1 MAFTD
6 NCDIFGAVH
15 EDGINLVVRHIMRQ
29 RPSLFNYATLFFK
42 ENNKLLCV
50 PIDPDPRVTQAG
62 NPLFDEQDP
71 IPILATPVKLG
82 LNWCLQIT
90 DAQIDFYPGN
100 VFGLPAELGELAP
113 QRVAL
118 RLKACFGLG
127 CPPKDIIDQI
137 LPAIEVLATA
147 EDKERAGAPSSLA
160 AAAFAANPG
169 SLSPFGTAPVPT
181 APTPAPTQD
190 ETIPLPTREI
200 TCFCLE
206 LFGVAHVEWGTIG
219 NDPQQWLKVRLDGLE
234 IVDLQPTPMENI
246 IECYA
251 ATVLRLGILPQI
263 STKMEKL
270 IFDVT
275 KMLQEEGIEVG
286 QKITLE
292 PTPISAAVPFNPA
305 IEDHQLKV
313 FVSLVVEEV

>member
-1 MAFTD
+1 M
-6 NCDIFGAVH
+6 
-15 EDGINLVVRHIMRQ
+15 
-29 RPSLFNYATLFFK
+29 
-42 ENNKLLCV
+42 
-50 PIDPDPRVTQAG
+50 
-62 NPLFDEQDP
+62 
-71 IPILATPVKLG
+71 
-82 LNWCLQIT
+82 
-90 DAQIDFYPGN
+90 
-100 VFGLPAELGELAP
+100 
-113 QRVAL
+113 AL

-127 CPPKDIIDQI
+127 CPPQDIIDQI
-137 LPAIEVLATA
+137 LPYIEVLATA
-147 EDKERAGAPSSLA
+147 EDEKEDGRARSASFGAASM
-160 AAAFAANPG
+160 
-169 SLSPFGTAPVPT
+169 TTHVPIGP
-181 APTPAPTQD
+181 APTPD
-190 ETIPLPTREI
+190 RGEVIPLPAREI

-263 STKMEKL
+263 SLKMEKL

-275 KMLQEEGIEVG
+275 KMLQENDIEVG
-286 QKITLE
+286 QQITLE

>member
-15 EDGINLVVRHIMRQ
+15 EDGINLVVRHVMRQ
-29 RPSLFNYATLFFK
+29 RPSLFNYATAFFK
-42 ENNKLLCV
+42 QANKLLCV
-50 PIDPDPRVTQAG
+50 PIEADPRVIQAG

-90 DAQIDFYPGN
+90 DAQIDFHPGN
-100 VFGLPAELGELAP
+100 VFSLPAELGELAP

-127 CPPKDIIDQI
+127 CPPQDVIDQV

-147 EDKERAGAPSSLA
+147 EDKDRAGAQSSLGA
-160 AAAFAANPG
+160 AANP
-169 SLSPFGTAPVPT
+169 STMSSFGT
-181 APTPAPTQD
+181 APTPAPTQG

-219 NDPQQWLKVRLDGLE
+219 ADPQQWLKVRLDGLE

-251 ATVLRLGILPQI
+251 TTVLRLGILPQI

-286 QKITLE
+286 QQITLA

-313 FVSLVVEEV
+313 FVNLVVEEV